1 MGSVKRL
8 ALVPPTCANVTDEGT
23 NPVPGPSRSYS
34 ETVDTFYISDDIPW
48 SCSMD
53 WAVGA
58 VGTVAGGCPTFI
70 CRVSFP
76 THCLAAA
83 FAATLLGQ
91 SAPSALK
98 LQNHRHHRFYTHWHD
113 AHIYHTCNTVLGTM
127 LAWWYCRLGAGVV
140 VLSAGVTRRWV

>member
-8 ALVPPTCANVTDEGT
+8 ALVPPTCANVTDEGA

-34 ETVDTFYISDDIPW
+34 ETVGTFYISDDIPW

-58 VGTVAGGCPTFI
+58 VATAAGGCPTFI
-70 CRVSFP
+70 CHVSFL

-83 FAATLLGQ
+83 FAAALPGQ

-98 LQNHRHHRFYTHWHD
+98 LQNHRHHRTYTHWHN
-113 AHIYHTCNTVLGTM
+113 AHIYHTCNTVPGIV
-127 LAWWYCRLGAGVV
+127 LAWWYRRLDAGVV
-140 VLSAGVTRRWV
+140 VLSAGVTCHWV